1 MAVIDENIITLSQI
15 KRIQGNLT
23 PRKNIA
29 PPIYTKD
36 KMSSDEIVDLIIRKY
51 LIRDKI
57 AEQGFIISDEQ
68 VEQQISATEKRLGL
82 TRESLMNFLQ
92 SSNLTFDEYFEVTRE
107 TIEFNIFNG
116 RIIRPLITITDQEIK
131 NIFYKQNEGN
141 TTFTFKYLLT
151 DFYLENSSPS
161 QINKF
166 KKMLEKY
173 QINGILPEEFIS
185 MQTNVLGNV
194 TEDGLTPPLI
204 RLLKKTGE
212 GQFTTPIKINN
223 AHHVFF
229 IKKKDLVESEIF
241 NQAKERI
248 KMGLY
253 GKKAQGTI
261 DIWVKREG
269 SRHYL
274 KYFYKRKKKK

>member
-1 MAVIDENIITLSQI
+1 MDENIITLSQI
-15 KRIQGNLT
+15 KRVQSNLA

-29 PPIYTKD
+29 PPIYSKD
-36 KMSSDEIVDLIIRKY
+36 KMSVDEVVDLIVRKF

-57 AEQGFIISDEQ
+57 AEQGFVISDAQ

-82 TRESLMNFLQ
+82 NREALMNFLQ
-92 SSNLTFDEYFEVTRE
+92 SADLTFGEYFEIMRE
-107 TIEFNIFNG
+107 TIEFNIFSG
-116 RIIRPLITITDQEIK
+116 RVIHPLITITDQEIK

-151 DFYLENSSPS
+151 DFYLESATPGQVSR
-161 QINKF
+161 F

-173 QINGILPEEFIS
+173 QVSGILPEEFAL

-194 TEDGLTPPLI
+194 TEDGLTTDLI
-204 RLLKKTGE
+204 RLLKKTSE
-212 GQFTTPIKINN
+212 GNFTTPIKIND
-223 AHHVFF
+223 AHHVFYV
-229 IKKKDLVESEIF
+229 KKKDLVESEVF

-253 GKKAQGTI
+253 GEKAQGTI
-261 DIWVKREG
+261 DVWVRREG

-274 KYFYKRKKKK
+274 KYFYKRKEDK